1 MDCKAFTT
9 RHAAYIDDTLPG
21 VEMSAMR
28 DHLTACAKCARR
40 DGDVRRALMLVKNL
54 PPITVSEGFQDRLR
68 ARLAVESE
76 ATVALPQ
83 PQLRPQ
89 AGMMKWAIA
98 AGFLIIVAGGI
109 TSLPSSEV
117 DAPTRLPAVFATV
130 PETTV
135 GDESAPAYVASM
147 STGIPM
153 WPALMLAEEGP
164 LRFAAAGF
172 QHANWDGARPN

>member
-28 DHLTACAKCARR
+28 DHLTECAKCSRR
-40 DGDVRRALMLVKNL
+40 DGEVRRALMLLKNM
-54 PPITVSEGFQDRLR
+54 PPVSVSEGFQDRLR
-68 ARLAVESE
+68 ARLAAEST
-76 ATVALPQ
+76 APLPVS
-83 PQLRPQ
+83 RERVSR
-89 AGMMKWAIA
+89 AGAIKWAVA

-109 TSLPSSEV
+109 TSLPSRNA
-117 DAPTRLPAVFATV
+117 DAPARLPAVFAAV
-130 PETTV
+130 PELIS
-135 GDESAPAYVASM
+135 GDNSAPAYMASM

-164 LRFAAAGF
+164 LRFAATELQNAT
-172 QHANWDGARPN
+172 WDRARPN